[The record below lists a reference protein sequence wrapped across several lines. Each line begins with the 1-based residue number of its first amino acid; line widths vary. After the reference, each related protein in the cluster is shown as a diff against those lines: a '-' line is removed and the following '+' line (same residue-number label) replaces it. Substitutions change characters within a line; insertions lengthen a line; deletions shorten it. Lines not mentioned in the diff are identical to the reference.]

1 MTFQYCC
8 IPCIPC
14 PDKKQKPE
22 VGSRC
27 FNLVENPSFEAG
39 LAGWITSGNVVAGDD
54 IPFEGTQVAIMSAGV
69 ASMYQDVP
77 LSGADN
83 KPLFFS
89 FNIVSTDQPKLT
101 VEILWLDANHNA
113 IATGLRMFVNQGT
126 TDNVNNSRIT
136 FFDITDTP
144 PAGVSFARLLFS
156 KAIGEEG
163 SSVSIDQIILTPVN
177 SINLVKNPSFEVGL
191 TSWTSTDFFPDF
203 EAPFQ
208 GAADAVTSTG
218 GMIFQDVFIGDQPS
232 KSSYLFSFGATA
244 LGDEAAL
251 TIRVLWLNAAND
263 VIGPPGLEITIL
275 SLTLPHQ
282 ENYLTYLDL
291 TKPAPS
297 GAVKARIIF
306 ETVIDE
312 SALNIDQIIL
322 ARAGSSNLLQNPS
335 FEEGESNWTFVN
347 AGIFAQEATYEGR
360 LAAVVNFEGVIFQ
373 DVPITNAEGH
383 CFIFNCG
390 LRVERFSGGVGST
403 DTLIKV
409 FWLDKN
415 GREIGL
421 GLCLFAF
428 GEANPAV
435 VFPQWLVYTGITD
448 PAPAGT
454 VAARVQ
460 FTQLRAVN
468 AFTNIDKVVFGR
480 LV

>member
-1 MTFQYCC
+1 MVFQYC
-8 IPCIPC
+8 
-14 PDKKQKPE
+14 KE
-22 VGSRC
+22 RC
-27 FNLVENPSFEAG
+27 LSCETDSILTCGKGVDGVTRAIRTDVNNV
-39 LAGWITSGNVVAGDD
+39 LATL
-54 IPFEGTQVAIMSAGV
+54 PSAGTHSQIGRLFSIV
-69 ASMYQDVP
+69 DNGTVNANFP
-77 LSGADN
+77 SGY
-83 KPLFFS
+83 S
-89 FNIVSTDQPKLT
+89 FNVVSTDQPKLT
-101 VEILWLDANHNA
+101 VEVLWLDTNRNA
-113 IATGLRMFVNQGT
+113 IATGLRMFITQGT

-144 PAGVSFARLLFS
+144 PAGACFARLLFS

-191 TSWTSTDFFPDF
+191 TSWTSTDFLPDF
-203 EAPFQ
+203 EAPLQ

-218 GMIFQDVFIGDQPS
+218 GMIFQDVFIGDQPP
-232 KSSYLFSFGATA
+232 KSSYLFCFGATA

-251 TIRVLWLNAAND
+251 TVRVLWLNAAND
-263 VIGPPGLEITIL
+263 VIGSPGLEIIIT
-275 SLTLPHQ
+275 SRTLPHQ

-306 ETVIDE
+306 ETVLEE
-312 SALNIDQIIL
+312 SGLNIDQIIL

-335 FEEGESNWTFVN
+335 FEEGESNWTFVE

-360 LAAVVNFEGVIFQ
+360 LAAVINITGGAIFQ
-373 DVPITNAEGH
+373 DVPITKAAGH
-383 CFIFNCG
+383 CFVFNCG
-390 LRVERFSGGVGST
+390 LRVERAGGGVGST

-409 FWLDKN
+409 SWLDKN

-421 GLCLFAF
+421 GLCLFTF
-428 GEANPAV
+428 GTANPAV

-454 VAARVQ
+454 VAARIQ
-460 FTQLRAVN
+460 FTKLSAVN
-468 AFTNIDKVVFGR
+468 AFTTIDKVVFGR
-480 LV
+480 LI